1 VERDYYT
8 DFDDA
13 VRSTIGLFLPVLR
26 DLVAVNRFKV
36 RYLSLVWVHDVC
48 SAAPLVHMF
57 TLHASGVVLCTVC
70 YVVHGT
76 YLMMEIHLP
85 GV

>member
-36 RYLSLVWVHDVC
+36 RYWLIGLAVQWLQRSVTRVGVHNK
-48 SAAPLVHMF
+48 
-57 TLHASGVVLCTVC
+57 
-70 YVVHGT
+70 
-76 YLMMEIHLP
+76 
-85 GV
+85 

>member
-36 RYLSLVWVHDVC
+36 RYWLVWLY
-48 SAAPLVHMF
+48 SAHNATPPVF
-57 TLHASGVVLCTVC
+57 RCTQ
-70 YVVHGT
+70 
-76 YLMMEIHLP
+76 
-85 GV
+85 

>member
-36 RYLSLVWVHDVC
+36 RY
-48 SAAPLVHMF
+48 
-57 TLHASGVVLCTVC
+57 
-70 YVVHGT
+70 
-76 YLMMEIHLP
+76 
-85 GV
+85 